1 MKPPLVIQGIVYL
14 ATVCCMNQFF
24 LQQGISNELHFFPHL
39 IEVGFKKINAIQL
52 HSLQSTTANSLRIFY
67 VIEGKFEW
75 LIDKQAH
82 QFFPGDLAVVLPGQ
96 NFGGGKGFLDIGA
109 LAWLNIHINKLEPN
123 GNLQLGNWSR
133 LSESERFS
141 IGKIFVLNN
150 SALRVRLK
158 DAGDIIINIK
168 EELLNCE
175 IGFTT
180 RVNQLIDE
188 LFIIISRQL
197 TRQNNFSRDFPKT
210 FLQLEQTL
218 RQRLYYQW
226 TVDEMAALVGLGTTA
241 FTDKVKNFTGFSP
254 LNYLINIRISE
265 AIRLLKRS
273 DESVTNIALETG
285 FYSSQHFATTFK
297 KLTGFTPSAF
307 RKNNLTSK

>member
-1 MKPPLVIQGIVYL
+1 
-14 ATVCCMNQFF
+14 MNQIF
-24 LQQGISNELHFFPHL
+24 LHHDVSGELQFFPHL
-39 IEVGFKKINAIQL
+39 IEVGFKKNSVVQL
-52 HSLQSTTANSLRIFY
+52 DSLQFTVADSLRIFY

-75 LIDKQAH
+75 IIDKQTH
-82 QFFPGDLAVVLPGQ
+82 ILYPGELAVILPGQ
-96 NFGGGKGFLDIGA
+96 NFGGGKGFLDIGT
-109 LAWLNIHINKLEPN
+109 LAWVNIRIAKLEPN

-141 IGKIFVLNN
+141 IGKILVMNN
-150 SALRVRLK
+150 STLRLRLK
-158 DAGDIIINIK
+158 DAGTILFNIK
-168 EELLNCE
+168 EELLNRE
-175 IGFTT
+175 IGFIT

-197 TRQNNFSRDFPKT
+197 TRQNDFRRDFPKT

-265 AIRLLKRS
+265 AIRLLKRN
-273 DESVTNIALETG
+273 EASVTDIALETG
-285 FYSSQHFATTFK
+285 FYSSQHFSTTFK
-297 KLTGFTPSAF
+297 KLTGFTPRAF
-307 RKNNLTSK
+307 RKNNLPLK